1 MASLVAAISRAS
13 TSAVRRAKA
22 FFEPSGLKWALA
34 KDVHSSGG
42 GIFLNKPDECIN
54 LDGIDIVEFL
64 QSLLDLS
71 LVRLNVDDE
80 YKSIILLN
88 LLHSTLGVERVDDNL
103 VLIETGLV
111 WN

>member
-1 MASLVAAISRAS
+1 M
-13 TSAVRRAKA
+13 
-22 FFEPSGLKWALA
+22 LA
-34 KDVHSSGG
+34 KDVHSSWGG
-42 GIFLNKPDECIN
+42 GVNKPDECVD

-71 LVRLNVDDE
+71 LVGLDVDDE
-80 YKSIILLN
+80 YKSIVLLN
-88 LLHSTLGVERVDDNL
+88 LLHSTLGVERVDDDL